1 MSRILKILGLA
12 VGAVVLLLVI
22 GVIAVAVLFDPNDYK
37 DEITAAVQDATGRQ
51 LTLDGDLELAL
62 FPTIRIAVGSAT
74 ISNAPGFGDEPMA
87 RIGSAELR
95 VAVWPLLAQRIEVSR
110 ARLAG
115 LELNLARDRSGANN
129 WQDLG
134 SGGAPQAQAPADAG
148 AAGAPANVDLRVG
161 AIEIEDARIVW
172 NDAATG
178 SRWELTD
185 FGLTAEGFGLGERFP
200 LHMEFGLAGAEVA
213 VEVAADMQATLTL
226 ASNEYRLD
234 ELAVTVDGSGAGW
247 PGGPSR
253 AVLNF
258 DSLAAN
264 LAAETLELDGL
275 TLEFLG
281 LTMAGSLSGQR
292 LMSDLALTGAVD
304 IREFVPR
311 EVLER
316 FAIAVQTADESVLT
330 RASAKANL
338 LYNSSQIGLRD
349 MQLTLDDSTLTGRVA
364 LEGERLTYDLT
375 VDDIN
380 VDRYLP
386 PAQEPSDAPAEEGS
400 LDEVDLPIEVMRT
413 VDARGELKFGRTQFS
428 GMTLT
433 NVALPLTVAN
443 GAARLTPSAQLYGGS
458 TRGDIRLAVEGDA
471 ATMTF
476 AQTLDDVDLAAL
488 GQDLLGS
495 QDITG
500 TGDVTLNLVA
510 SGQNLGQMRRDL
522 DGDVSFSVANGSIEG
537 IDLWFELRRA
547 RARLGGD
554 TLPERGDAARR
565 TTFSSLSAT
574 GVVQD
579 ALLTNRDLNG
589 RLDFMTIDGSGT
601 VNLLDDAIA
610 FDLVATMIDGPV
622 LQSDPEMVQYAGKT
636 LPLKVS
642 GTVAA
647 PSVLPD
653 FAAIVREQISQQVD
667 DEVDEVRQEAQQEV
681 EQEVD
686 EARERVRERLRGLL
700 ER

>member
-1 MSRILKILGLA
+1 MKRLLKILGLI
-12 VGAVVLLLVI
+12 VGAIVVLLV
-22 GVIAVAVLFDPNDYK
+22 VVAVAVSLLFDPNDYK
-37 DEITAAVQDATGRQ
+37 DEITAAVQNATGRQ

-74 ISNAPGFGDEPMA
+74 LSNAPGFGDEPMA

-95 VAVWPLLAQRIEVSR
+95 VAVLPLLSQRIEVSQ
-110 ARLAG
+110 ARLEG
-115 LELNLARDRSGANN
+115 LELNLARNRSGANN

-134 SGGAPQAQAPADAG
+134 GGAPQAEAPADAG
-148 AAGAPANVDLRVG
+148 AGSAPADLDLGVG
-161 AIEIEDARIVW
+161 AIEIEGARIVW

-185 FGLTAEGFGLGERFP
+185 FGMTAEDFGVGQRFP

-213 VEVAADMQATLTL
+213 VQVAADMQATITL

-234 ELAVTVDGSGAGW
+234 ELAVTIDGSGAGW
-247 PGGPSR
+247 PGGPSQ
-253 AVLNF
+253 AELTF

-264 LAAETLELDGL
+264 LGAETLELNGL

-281 LTMAGSLSGQR
+281 ITMAGSLSGQR
-292 LMSDLALTGAVD
+292 LFSNLALTGAVD
-304 IREFVPR
+304 IREFAPR

-316 FAIAVQTADESVLT
+316 FEVDVQTADAAVLT

-338 LYNSSQIGLRD
+338 LYNSSQIALRD

-364 LEGERLTYDLT
+364 LEGERVTYDLT

-386 PAQEPSDAPAEEGS
+386 PSQESDAPAEEGS
-400 LDEVDLPIEVMRT
+400 LDEVDLPLEVMRT
-413 VDARGELKFGRTQFS
+413 VDARGELKFGKAKFS

-433 NVALPLTVAN
+433 NVAFPLTAAN
-443 GAARLTPSAQLYGGS
+443 GAARLTPSAQLYGG
-458 TRGDIRLAVEGDA
+458 RFNGDIRVEVEGDSA
-471 ATMTF
+471 NMTVG
-476 AQTLDDVDLAAL
+476 QTLENVDLAAL

-500 TGDVTLNLVA
+500 TGDVRLNLVTA
-510 SGQNLGQMRRDL
+510 GQNLGDMRRGL
-522 DGDVSFSVANGSIEG
+522 DGDVAFSVRNGSLEG

-547 RARLGGD
+547 RARLDGE

-574 GVVQD
+574 GVIED

-589 RLDFMTIDGSGT
+589 RLDFMTIDGSGS
-601 VNLLDDAIA
+601 VNLLDDAID

-622 LQSDPEMVQYAGKT
+622 LQSDPAMVKYAGKD
-636 LPLKVS
+636 LPLKVT

-653 FAAIVREQISQQVD
+653 FSAIVREQISQ
-667 DEVDEVRQEAQQEV
+667 EVEEEVEERTDEVR
-681 EQEVD
+681 EQ
-686 EARERVRERLRGLL
+686 VRDRLRGLF

>member
-1 MSRILKILGLA
+1 MKRVLKILGFI
-12 VGAVVLLLVI
+12 VGGVVLLLVVA
-22 GVIAVAVLFDPNDYK
+22 GVAVSVLFDPNDYK
-37 DEITAAVQDATGRQ
+37 DEITAAVQDATGRE
-51 LTLDGDLELAL
+51 LTLDGDLELAV

-74 ISNAPGFGDEPMA
+74 LSNAAGFGPEPMA

-95 VAVWPLLAQRIEVSR
+95 VAVLPLLSQRIEVSE
-110 ARLAG
+110 ARLDG
-115 LELNLARDRSGANN
+115 LDLNLARNGSGANN

-134 SGGAPQAQAPADAG
+134 GGAAPQADAPAQPGSQAPT
-148 AAGAPANVDLRVG
+148 NLDLGVG
-161 AIEIEDARIVW
+161 ALVVENARVVYS
-172 NDAATG
+172 DAATG

-185 FGLTAEGFGLGERFP
+185 FGLTAEEFGVGRRFP
-200 LHMEFGLAGAEVA
+200 LHMEFGLAGADVA
-213 VEVAADMQATLTL
+213 VKVDADMQATITL
-226 ASNEYRLD
+226 ASNAYRLD
-234 ELAVTVDGSGAGW
+234 ELAVTIDGSGAGW
-247 PGGPSR
+247 PGGPSQ
-253 AVLNF
+253 AKLAF

-264 LAAETLELDGL
+264 LDAETVELNGL

-281 LTMAGSLSGQR
+281 ITMAGSLSGQR
-292 LMSDLALTGAVD
+292 LFSDLALTGAVD

-311 EVLER
+311 EVLQR
-316 FAIAVQTADESVLT
+316 FEVDVQTADAAVLT

-349 MQLTLDDSTLTGRVA
+349 MQLALDDSTLTGRVA
-364 LEGERLTYDLT
+364 LEGERVTYDLT

-386 PAQEPSDAPAEEGS
+386 PSQESDAPAEEGS
-400 LDEVDLPIEVMRT
+400 LDEVDLPLEVMRT
-413 VDARGELKFGRTQFS
+413 VDARGELKFGQAKFS

-433 NVALPLTVAN
+433 NAAFALTAAN
-443 GAARLTPSAQLYGGS
+443 GAVQLTPSAQLYGGS
-458 TRGDIRLAVEGDA
+458 TSGDIRIVVEGDA

-476 AQTLDDVDLAAL
+476 AQNLDGVNLAAL

-510 SGQNLGQMRRDL
+510 AGQNLGEMRRGL
-522 DGDVSFSVANGSIEG
+522 DGDVSFSVTNGSIEG

-547 RARLGGD
+547 RARLDGD

-579 ALLTNRDLNG
+579 ALLTTRDLKG
-589 RLDFMTIDGSGT
+589 QLDFMTIDGSGT
-601 VNLLDDAIA
+601 VNLLDDAID
-610 FDLVATMIDGPV
+610 FDLIATMVDGPV
-622 LQSDPEMVQYAGKT
+622 LQSDPAMVRYAGKT
-636 LPLKVS
+636 LPLKVT

-653 FAAIVREQISQQVD
+653 FSTIVREQVSQALD
-667 DEVDEVRQEAQQEV
+667 DEVEETQREVEQEV

-686 EARERVRERLRGLL
+686 EARERVRDRLRGLL

>member
-1 MSRILKILGLA
+1 MTRILKILGLI
-12 VGAVVLLLVI
+12 VGAVVVLLV
-22 GVIAVAVLFDPNDYK
+22 VAAVAVTVLFDPNDYK
-37 DEITAAVQDATGRQ
+37 DEITAAVQNATGRQ
-51 LTLDGDLELAL
+51 LTLDGDLELAV
-62 FPTIRIAVGSAT
+62 FPTIRIAMGSAAL
-74 ISNAPGFGDEPMA
+74 SNAPGFGDEPMA
-87 RIGSAELR
+87 RIGSATLS
-95 VAVWPLLAQRIEVSR
+95 VALLPLISQRIEVSE

-115 LELNLARDRSGANN
+115 LELNLARNRSGANN

-134 SGGAPQAQAPADAG
+134 GGGTAQTDAPAADGGAAAPADLDLG
-148 AAGAPANVDLRVG
+148 VD
-161 AIEIEDARIVW
+161 AIVIEDARIVW

-185 FGLTAEGFGLGERFP
+185 FGLTAEGFGVGERFP
-200 LHMEFGLAGAEVA
+200 LHMEFGLAGADVA
-213 VEVAADMQATLTL
+213 VRVAADTQATLTL

-234 ELAVTVDGSGAGW
+234 ELAVTIDGSGAGW
-247 PGGPSR
+247 PGGPSQ
-253 AVLNF
+253 AKLTF

-264 LAAETLELDGL
+264 LGAETLELNGL

-281 LTMAGSLSGQR
+281 ITMAGSLAGQR
-292 LMSDLALTGAVD
+292 LMSNLALTGAVD

-316 FAIAVQTADESVLT
+316 FDVDVQTADAAVLT

-349 MQLTLDDSTLTGRVA
+349 LQLTLDDSTLTGRVA
-364 LEGERLTYDLT
+364 LEGERVTYDLT

-386 PAQEPSDAPAEEGS
+386 PSQEADGAPAEEGS
-400 LDEVDLPIEVMRT
+400 LDEVDLPLEVMRT
-413 VDARGELKFGRTQFS
+413 VDARGELKFGRAQFS

-443 GAARLTPSAQLYGGS
+443 GAARFTPSAQLYGG
-458 TRGDIRLAVEGDA
+458 RFNGDIRLIAEGDA
-471 ATMTF
+471 ATMNYE
-476 AQTLDDVDLAAL
+476 QTLQGVDLAAL

-495 QDITG
+495 QDVTG
-500 TGDVTLNLVA
+500 TGDVRLNLVA
-510 SGQNLGQMRRDL
+510 AGQNLGDMRRGL
-522 DGDVSFSVANGSIEG
+522 DGDVSFSVTNGSLEG

-547 RARLGGD
+547 RARLAGE

-574 GVVQD
+574 GVVED

-601 VNLLDDAIA
+601 VNLLDDTIN

-622 LQSDPEMVQYAGKT
+622 LQSDPEMVRYAGAD
-636 LPLKVS
+636 LPLQVT
-642 GTVAA
+642 GTIAE
-647 PSVLPD
+647 PSVLPN
-653 FAAIVREQISQQVD
+653 FSAIVREQLS
-667 DEVDEVRQEAQQEV
+667 QEV
-681 EQEVD
+681 EEEVEERTD
-686 EARERVRERLRGLL
+686 EVRERVRDRLRGLL
-700 ER
+700 DR